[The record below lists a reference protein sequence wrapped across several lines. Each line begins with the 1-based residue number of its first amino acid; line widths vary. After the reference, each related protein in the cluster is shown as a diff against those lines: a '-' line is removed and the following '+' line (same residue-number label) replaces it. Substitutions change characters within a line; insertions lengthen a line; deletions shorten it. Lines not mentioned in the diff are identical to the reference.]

1 MIPNAGCITQDH
13 DNVYFIRRIPQ
24 PPTVMLSFF
33 LLPLAGLPACLLFQP
48 GHDVLHRL
56 VLCACIRQIRQ
67 IVCVRACAT
76 CTCCMRVCV
85 GVCAKPPR
93 TCFSVCRWH
102 CRVACRP
109 VQPWRQLATAPGD
122 AASPP
127 STLQPPQHT
136 AISEAVCVFLS
147 FSVTCSLACALC
159 LCLCLPS
166 SLCFYLSVACR
177 FYFGVC
183 LYPCVSMSTP
193 ECSS

>member
-1 MIPNAGCITQDH
+1 MCTLYGEYLNLQQSC
-13 DNVYFIRRIPQ
+13 Y
-24 PPTVMLSFF
+24 LSFF
-33 LLPLAGLPACLLFQP
+33 SRLRAFPLAFSSSRAMMYCIALS
-48 GHDVLHRL
+48 
-56 VLCACIRQIRQ
+56 CARAFGRSGPFRQ
-67 IVCVRACAT
+67 IVYIRACT